1 VTGAAPVAA
10 DESCE
15 RQRAGRHRDP
25 SRDEAILAATLA
37 MFTEQGFA
45 GVSIEGV
52 AARSGVAKAT
62 IYRRFPTKVALLVE
76 AIKVGAC
83 FTDYLPDTGD
93 VRTDLAN
100 MLTKLMD
107 ILRSDLG
114 PVLSAFAAER
124 IRYPQLDE
132 EFKRSVIGAKR
143 AHIRYLVAAA
153 IERGDLPRD
162 LDVDVVAEAG
172 PALLWHHALNG
183 LPITDDLPGRI
194 IDVVLPPPPFPAGVD
209 H

>member
-1 VTGAAPVAA
+1 VTDAAGVEA
-10 DESCE
+10 DEPCE

-25 SRDEAILAATLA
+25 SLDEAILAATLA

-52 AARSGVAKAT
+52 AARAGVAKAT

-76 AIKVGAC
+76 AIKEGAC

-93 VRTDLAN
+93 VRSDLAN

-124 IRYPQLDE
+124 IRYPLLDE

-143 AHIRYLVAAA
+143 AHIRYLVVAA
-153 IERGDLPRD
+153 IERGDLPGD
-162 LDVDVVAEAG
+162 IDVDVVAEAG

-183 LPITDDLPGRI
+183 IPIADELPRRI
-194 IDVVLPPPPFPAGVD
+194 IDVVLPPARCRISSA
-209 H
+209 

>member
-1 VTGAAPVAA
+1 VTDAAQVDVEP
-10 DESCE
+10 CE

-25 SRDEAILAATLA
+25 SLDEAILAATLT

-52 AARSGVAKAT
+52 AARAGVAKAT

-83 FTDYLPDTGD
+83 FTDFLPDTGD
-93 VRTDLAN
+93 VRGDLAG
-100 MLTKLMD
+100 MLTRLMD

-143 AHIRYLVAAA
+143 AHIRYLLTTA
-153 IERGDLPRD
+153 IERGDLPAG
-162 LDVDVVAEAG
+162 LDIDVVAEAG

-183 LPITDDLPGRI
+183 LPFTDDLPRRI
-194 IDVVLPPPPFPAGVD
+194 IDVVLPPPGR
-209 H
+209 

>member
-1 VTGAAPVAA
+1 VTQAAPVEA
-10 DESCE
+10 DEPGE
-15 RQRAGRHRDP
+15 RQRPGRHRDP
-25 SRDEAILAATLA
+25 SLDEAILAATLA

-52 AARSGVAKAT
+52 AARAGVAKAT

-76 AIKVGAC
+76 AIKEGAC
-83 FTDYLPDTGD
+83 LTDYLPDTGD
-93 VRTDLAN
+93 VRSDLAN

-114 PVLSAFAAER
+114 PVLAAFAAER
-124 IRYPQLDE
+124 IRYPLLDE

-153 IERGDLPRD
+153 IERGDLPGGV
-162 LDVDVVAEAG
+162 DVDVVAEAG
-172 PALLWHHALNG
+172 PALLLHHALNG
-183 LPITDDLPGRI
+183 LPISDDLPRRI
-194 IDVVLPPPPFPAGVD
+194 IDVVLPAEGRRISPA
-209 H
+209 